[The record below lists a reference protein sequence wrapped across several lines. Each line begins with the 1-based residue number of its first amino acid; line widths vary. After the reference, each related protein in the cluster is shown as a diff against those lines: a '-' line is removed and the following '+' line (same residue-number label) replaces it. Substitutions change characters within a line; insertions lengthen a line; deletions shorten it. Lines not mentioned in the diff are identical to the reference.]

1 MRYDALRQS
10 NTRRK
15 KEMTTELDQIADSA
29 GETATTVA
37 EVAFGAAQTVREVA
51 SDPMGTARKQVKG
64 LERKGTPAARKV
76 NRRFNA
82 RLNAATAPAKDVA
95 KNINARFT
103 KAAKQ
108 AEKVASDL
116 MPERITVL
124 GVEVNGKLPE
134 KVVIRG
140 FELVKLQARRRDV
153 VGGVAKRREN
163 DDGLVGPELQ
173 EFDEKI
179 AAVQLRHQEIEDD
192 EVIATVERRL
202 QAGLRIGGLLHVEAH
217 ASVVD
222 G

>member
-1 MRYDALRQS
+1 MMRCVNQD
-10 NTRRK
+10 
-15 KEMTTELDQIADSA
+15 KEKEKMTTELDQIADSA

-95 KNINARFT
+95 KNINARIS
-103 KAAKQ
+103 AAAQ
-108 AEKVASDL
+108 IASDF
-116 MPERITVL
+116 MPERITLL

-134 KVVIRG
+134 KVVIKG

-153 VGGVAKRREN
+153 VGGVAKRALRVFN
-163 DDGLVGPELQ
+163 GS
-173 EFDEKI
+173 FKTI
-179 AAVQLRHQEIEDD
+179 AKTATRLEYATELRHAPTAKKL
-192 EVIATVERRL
+192 VATKARAKTSTRTRRTRRT
-202 QAGLRIGGLLHVEAH
+202 ATRRRA
-217 ASVVD
+217 A
-222 G
+222 

>member
-1 MRYDALRQS
+1 
-10 NTRRK
+10 
-15 KEMTTELDQIADSA
+15 MTTELDQIADSA

-95 KNINARFT
+95 KNINARLS
-103 KAAKQ
+103 AAAQ
-108 AEKVASDL
+108 VASDL

-124 GVEVNGKLPE
+124 GVEVNGRLPE

-153 VGGVAKRREN
+153 VGSVAKRSLRIFNGSFKTIAKTASRLEYAT
-163 DDGLVGPELQ
+163 ELRHAPTVKKSVATRASTRTRRVR
-173 EFDEKI
+173 KI
-179 AAVQLRHQEIEDD
+179 AA
-192 EVIATVERRL
+192 RRR
-202 QAGLRIGGLLHVEAH
+202 AA
-217 ASVVD
+217 
-222 G
+222 